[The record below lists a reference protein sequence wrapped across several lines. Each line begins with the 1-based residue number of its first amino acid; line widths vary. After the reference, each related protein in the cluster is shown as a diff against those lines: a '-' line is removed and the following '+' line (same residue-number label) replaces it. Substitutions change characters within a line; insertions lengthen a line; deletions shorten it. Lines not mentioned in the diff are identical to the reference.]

1 MAHNPVRKFITL
13 TLLYGIIIFGI
24 FMLQFRNELSV
35 SKSFGTI
42 QLRLSYAN
50 AQTADGSASRLLKNS
65 FYAASKAATLYAVD
79 SNPLVLQTSAKK
91 EIPLVL
97 QNWEEQDKTS
107 FTLFFSEGVSLHFD
121 GSSDQLNVSAH
132 LPARAL
138 SLTIPYKTTE
148 TYSVTDISQS
158 RALIKSKAETRILQ
172 AQTLSGEYVQV
183 SAALPEVRLSPYE
196 EVKEFNFAAIAG
208 SDKAQEGTLQAL
220 AAQARTKLF
229 EDFSSVG
236 SENINEPLV
245 AAYLAECLARGTY
258 HDGIGSV
265 SPSFTDGTKRTYFT
279 APYFNTL
286 VKMNQTLVME
296 RENIS
301 YRIQYSLEKNNLD
314 VFELDRLPFVL
325 LQRPSR
331 ETAALLNL
339 PASLAD
345 FSPTVAQ
352 AAGILDVY
360 AALHKA
366 RAENASLLAPV
377 LSRCVSVL
385 EKSCKPSDSGT
396 LYVEDKD
403 SRISRALTAKIAHAL
418 RYYGKTTGDKN
429 TEAGGTCLLS
439 SALENVASL
448 DSRTLADLYPYIA
461 EDNFYYPHIDVIGSE
476 NGRPVWAWTV
486 ASSIDYVKEDDG
498 TVVFKTLFPTE
509 ETHYMILSGI
519 EQFSSIEIYG
529 LQYRTDPRFETY
541 NSSGYVYNAQT
552 KTLFLKFRHKSP
564 VETVRLFYRS
574 RRASAN
580 TAERE
585 EIKQDRPSA
594 AEEPAES
601 EAAPQTS
608 E

>member
-1 MAHNPVRKFITL
+1 M
-13 TLLYGIIIFGI
+13 
-24 FMLQFRNELSV
+24 
-35 SKSFGTI
+35 
-42 QLRLSYAN
+42 
-50 AQTADGSASRLLKNS
+50 
-65 FYAASKAATLYAVD
+65 
-79 SNPLVLQTSAKK
+79 
-91 EIPLVL
+91 L

-286 VKMNQTLVME
+286 IKMNQTLVME

>member
-1 MAHNPVRKFITL
+1 
-13 TLLYGIIIFGI
+13 
-24 FMLQFRNELSV
+24 MLQS
-35 SKSFGTI
+35 
-42 QLRLSYAN
+42 
-50 AQTADGSASRLLKNS
+50 
-65 FYAASKAATLYAVD
+65 
-79 SNPLVLQTSAKK
+79 
-91 EIPLVL
+91 
-97 QNWEEQDKTS
+97 WEEQDKTN

-148 TYSVTDISQS
+148 TYSVTDINQS
-158 RALIKSKAETRILQ
+158 RALIKSKTETRILQ
-172 AQTLSGEYVQV
+172 AQTLSDEYVQV
-183 SAALPEVRLSPYE
+183 STALPEVRLSLYE
-196 EVKEFNFAAIAG
+196 EVKEFSFAAIAG
-208 SDKAQEGTLQAL
+208 SDKAQEGTLDAL
-220 AAQARTKLF
+220 LTVARTKLF
-229 EDFSSVG
+229 DDFPSVS

-574 RRASAN
+574 RRESTN